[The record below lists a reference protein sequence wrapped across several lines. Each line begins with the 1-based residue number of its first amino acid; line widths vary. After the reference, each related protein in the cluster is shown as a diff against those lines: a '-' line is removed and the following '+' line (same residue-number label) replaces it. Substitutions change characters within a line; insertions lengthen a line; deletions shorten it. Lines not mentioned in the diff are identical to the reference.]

1 VLTPKPDE
9 FVSSLDS
16 SMRLC
21 RQVGQLGRLMAEMR
35 ADDIG

>member
-1 VLTPKPDE
+1 VPTPNPDE

-21 RQVGQLGRLMAEMR
+21 RQAGQLGRLMAEMR
-35 ADDIG
+35 VDDIG

>member
-1 VLTPKPDE
+1 VPTPKPDE

-21 RQVGQLGRLMAEMR
+21 RQAGQLGRLMAEIR
-35 ADDIG
+35 AVDIG